1 MNDIEDFKNITKTLR
16 EASDYEKMLKKM
28 TKEQLVDI
36 LVIKLLADNAPF
48 EPAGERMS
56 LWYFKD
62 PETGAKYLSNE
73 RPKKYVNEAS
83 GQPFLL
89 SEGEVNIRIPKIMES
104 MFPEL
109 EYADVPLK
117 IDLAVSF

>member
-1 MNDIEDFKNITKTLR
+1 MNVTEDFKNITETLS
-16 EASDYEKMLKKM
+16 EASDYEKMLKKL
-28 TKEQLVDI
+28 TKEQLIDI

-48 EPAGERMS
+48 EPTGKTMS

-73 RPKKYVNEAS
+73 RPKKYINASS

-109 EYADVPLK
+109 KCADVPLK

>member
-1 MNDIEDFKNITKTLR
+1 MNDTEDFKNITKTLM
-16 EASDYEKMLKKM
+16 EANDYEKMLKKM

-36 LVIKLLADNAPF
+36 LIIKLLADNAPF
-48 EPAGERMS
+48 EPTGNTMS

-62 PETGAKYLSNE
+62 PETGAKYLSNV
-73 RPKKYVNEAS
+73 RPKKYINEAS

-109 EYADVPLK
+109 ECTDLPLK
-117 IDLAVSF
+117 INLAVLF